1 MSALSHNR
9 SEQQHLA
16 LDRAN
21 EIRLARAELR
31 RRIASGEVTVA
42 SVLLDVPAEAESW
55 SVSEVLMAQ
64 RRWGRERA
72 FKLLSRNHVI
82 ETKPVGKLT
91 DRQRGLLARA
101 LSRPAR

>member
-42 SVLLDVPAEAESW
+42 SVLLEVPAEAESW
-55 SVSEVLMAQ
+55 AVADVIRAQ
-64 RRWGRERA
+64 RRWGRQRA
-72 FKLLSRNHVI
+72 MKLLARNRVS
-82 ETKPVGKLT
+82 EVKPVGKLT
-91 DRQRGLLARA
+91 ERQRQILAAA
-101 LSRPAR
+101 LSRSA